1 MFRYAIAAL
10 TALSLSACQ
19 PTTSSPKE
27 TAAFI
32 EAGIETQEFFADSI
46 EGILTRCERYFRTG
60 TIPSAGQLAREGY
73 RPVDDPSL
81 EVQVYAKPPPGS
93 NEISVL
99 TSPSVAFTTNPTL
112 NSRNCTMLTPPVADH
127 RWLQVFLI
135 KHFEDRG
142 YVVQPRR
149 NERSDLVMKKG
160 SRYIGFNG
168 GRDRRGVA
176 LTVMTSL
183 SARDVERLVAGLQ

>member
-1 MFRYAIAAL
+1 MFRFFIAAVAAL
-10 TALSLSACQ
+10 TLSACQ
-19 PTTSSPKE
+19 STTNSPE
-27 TAAFI
+27 DTAAFI
-32 EAGIETQEFFADSI
+32 EAGIETQEFFADSVA
-46 EGILTRCERYFRTG
+46 GILTRCERYFRTG
-60 TIPSAGQLAREGY
+60 SIPSAGQLAREGY
-73 RPVDDPSL
+73 RPVEDPSL

-99 TSPSVAFTTNPTL
+99 NSPSIAFTSNTTIG
-112 NSRNCTMLTPPVADH
+112 SRNCTMLTPPVADH

-149 NERSDLVMKKG
+149 NERSDLVMRKG
-160 SRYIGFNG
+160 SRYIGFTG

-183 SARDVERLVAGLQ
+183 TDADVQRLVSALQ